1 MAVVV
6 ARVSFHGPDH
16 LVVHEGQLFDAAHPT
31 VVAHPDMFRPAH
43 EVAVTAR
50 TAPWTSTSTPV
61 QDR

>member
-31 VVAHPDMFRPAH
+31 VVAHPDMFRPAR

-50 TAPWTSTSTPV
+50 TAV
-61 QDR
+61 G